1 MSPGDGH
8 AALAGSEPGLRITIR
23 QLQYLIAVA
32 EHRSFTRAA
41 EVLYISQP
49 TLSQQLMKLE
59 SSLRTRLIERAPHNI
74 HLSEAGRVYAAHAAR
89 ALAELR
95 EGSRALDD
103 LANLSR
109 GEIRLSMVPS
119 ASSLIGPALAL
130 FTAAH
135 PEIEI
140 VLTEQDQDTI
150 CRALAENHTD
160 FGIGFGV
167 PAPEQEHLGIEQ
179 RVLWRED
186 ITCVVGR
193 GHAHYGRTS
202 PLTLADLGQERVVLL
217 TRPFALRRI
226 VDDYCREQGVELKIS
241 VEVNSF
247 ETLLAAV
254 AGGQLSTFCLEASA
268 RGRSGVC
275 PVPVVPELGATDI
288 ALLWKRDQ
296 YQSMACRAFREVL
309 ESTVAPETTPAPTG
323 LPAGAR
329 VAERGVRYPS
339 GFWRSR
345 VACFEPR
352 AHRFHAACQSVLAD
366 DSPHDEGVRER
377 DELALREGQRPVYLA

>member
-1 MSPGDGH
+1 MPWTDPEPWTDAGH
-8 AALAGSEPGLRITIR
+8 DEPVPTGSGPRITIR

-32 EHRSFTRAA
+32 EQRSFTRAA

-59 SSLRTRLIERAPHNI
+59 SALRTRLIERTRHNV
-74 HLSEAGRVYAAHAAR
+74 HLNDAGRVYAAHAAR

-119 ASSLIGPALAL
+119 ASILIGPALAL

-135 PEIEI
+135 PGIEI
-140 VLTEQDQDTI
+140 VLTEQEQDTI
-150 CRALAENHTD
+150 CRALADSRTD
-160 FGIGFGV
+160 FGIGFRM
-167 PAPEQEHLGIEQ
+167 PAPEREHLGIEQ
-179 RVLWRED
+179 RVLWRQG
-186 ITCVVGR
+186 ITCVVGM

-217 TRPFALRRI
+217 TRPFALRRF
-226 VDDYCREQGVELKIS
+226 VDDYCREQGVELKVS

-247 ETLLAAV
+247 EMLLAAV
-254 AGGQLSTFCLEASA
+254 AGGQLSTFCLEAA
-268 RGRSGVC
+268 TRGRWGVSA
-275 PVPVVPELGATDI
+275 VPVVPELGTTEI

-296 YQSMACRAFREVL
+296 YPSMACRAFREVV
-309 ESTVAPETTPAPTG
+309 ESTAAAGHPTTAAPAELPVGAAALRAFAVTARMLRAGPAP
-323 LPAGAR
+323 P
-329 VAERGVRYPS
+329 
-339 GFWRSR
+339 
-345 VACFEPR
+345 
-352 AHRFHAACQSVLAD
+352 
-366 DSPHDEGVRER
+366 
-377 DELALREGQRPVYLA
+377 